1 MVLML
6 ITDGDKSHYVHIKDL
21 GRFVFNKTKN
31 KNKKCFWKIC
41 LQRFSSKKIRAK
53 YKEVRLSL
61 TGVHSLRLEKGTIEL
76 KNYFK
81 QIPVTFKIYVYF
93 VWFKECWKLWRFLFK
108 SFTYKLVCVDDEFTK
123 PIVVFRGEN
132 AAYKFIEAIL
142 EEYQYCQKVM
152 KIYFHKN
159 LIMSDKEEEQFKLSN
174 TR

>member
-1 MVLML
+1 ML

-81 QIPVTFKIYVYF
+81 QIQVTFKIYVYF
-93 VWFKECWKLWRFLFK
+93 VCHLKSVESYEGSYSKVLLTSLFV
-108 SFTYKLVCVDDEFTK
+108 L
-123 PIVVFRGEN
+123 
-132 AAYKFIEAIL
+132 
-142 EEYQYCQKVM
+142 M
-152 KIYFHKN
+152 MN
-159 LIMSDKEEEQFKLSN
+159 LLSQ
-174 TR
+174 

>member
-6 ITDGDKSHYVHIKDL
+6 ITDGGKSHYVHIKDL

-81 QIPVTFKIYVYF
+81 QIQVTFKIYVYF
-93 VWFKECWKLWRFLFK
+93 VCHLKSVESYEGSYSKVLLTSLFV
-108 SFTYKLVCVDDEFTK
+108 L
-123 PIVVFRGEN
+123 
-132 AAYKFIEAIL
+132 
-142 EEYQYCQKVM
+142 M
-152 KIYFHKN
+152 MN
-159 LIMSDKEEEQFKLSN
+159 LLSQ
-174 TR
+174 